1 MQTTQELVAMIRSAW
16 DGTQPPASENI
27 SRPTYDD
34 EGVSAYFS
42 GKTWDGH
49 TARQLRQLDFAP
61 CILTQEAFAY
71 YLPAY
76 LIADIEDPD
85 TSDTNME
92 RAVFWLD
99 RDKVRDLDEQGPAVI
114 DRLTAPQRS
123 ALRQYILF
131 IERRERGLHDEL
143 WEKIGRH
150 LDEAD
155 AGS

>member
-1 MQTTQELVAMIRSAW
+1 MQTTQELVAMVRSAW
-16 DGTQPPASENI
+16 EDAQPPANENI
-27 SRPTYDD
+27 SRPTCDD

-42 GKTWDGH
+42 GKTWKGH

-61 CILTQEAFAY
+61 CIFTHEAFAY

-76 LIADIEDPD
+76 LIADIEDPE

-92 RAVFWLD
+92 RVVFWLD
-99 RDKVRDLDEQGPAVI
+99 PDHGWDLAAQGPTVI

-131 IERRERGLHDEL
+131 IERREQGFHDEL
-143 WEKIGRH
+143 WENIGRR

-155 AGS
+155 A